1 MNLKSGASKKRAKPV
16 RDSQKTRQFIKD
28 WDVLAASG
36 RYNLNHLKEAMLLLI
51 SADEPLGAEWLD
63 HALMGDWK
71 DHRECHIGGD
81 FLLIYKLEEDTRH
94 GLVVFVRSGTHSEL
108 FR

>member
-81 FLLIYKLEEDTRH
+81 FLLIYRIESGHKSDT
-94 GLVVFVRSGTHSEL
+94 VVFVRAGTHSQL
-108 FR
+108 FK